1 MKTKSI
7 KHIKHGFKLEFPA
20 TFTMAELRQMKH
32 HKVKYITLR
41 ARVLKALKQGKLE
54 IAGEVVTENRGRR
67 PIIYQRVD
75 AKVTSTTIP
84 GKVSVLP

>member
-1 MKTKSI
+1 MR
-7 KHIKHGFKLEFPA
+7 
-20 TFTMAELRQMKH
+20 ELRQSKY

-41 ARVLKALKQGKLE
+41 SRVLKALKQGKLE
-54 IAGEVVTENRGRR
+54 IAGEVVTASRGRR

-84 GKVSVLP
+84 GVVSVLP